1 MSQIRE
7 VCLFSL
13 IHSYVVIVVFPPF
26 ITRGKLKK
34 DEDAQVLVG
43 NDVKSGSIARWD
55 YRSPFEKGVLFARDV
70 MVCDALWCLSLSG
83 RSMCW
88 TIHFQNWE

>member
-1 MSQIRE
+1 MFVCPLIR
-7 VCLFSL
+7 
-13 IHSYVVIVVFPPF
+13 SYFRLVVFPPF

-55 YRSPFEKGVLFARDV
+55 YRSPFEKGVMFARDV
-70 MVCDALWCLSLSG
+70 MVCDVLCCLLL
-83 RSMCW
+83 
-88 TIHFQNWE
+88 